1 MVSLKFSSFMLAMV
15 LFIFV
20 TIKGS
25 IAYSDDQ
32 ATQTLL
38 VHEAENGYTIA
49 RSVAKDVLDDVEGAV
64 EFTKGKMGGRKMLI
78 ETKNVKE
85 KIKEVEATEEAD
97 SKNSTSGAASAS
109 THSVGNLKYHKGQGK
124 LRELSGNRNSPSNR
138 PLDDSRKNIRHQ
150 MQAKRSA
157 KHNSSFQKLKL
168 REDATEFFTMMNKD
182 YIGGPGSGSK
192 PHHKPPINNF
202 QTSHISNP

>member
-97 SKNSTSGAASAS
+97 SKNSTSG
-109 THSVGNLKYHKGQGK
+109 
-124 LRELSGNRNSPSNR
+124 NRNSPSNR